1 MAASN
6 HSPSSV
12 SRVRRI
18 ALGLF
23 LALAALEA
31 YVLWPVC
38 VPVPNEQLADFQ
50 PPISEREDAFLFG
63 RVFQLKDGQWQ
74 QCKTR
79 FSRIF
84 FS

>member
-1 MAASN
+1 MAAS
-6 HSPSSV
+6 HLSPSSV

-50 PPISEREDAFLFG
+50 PHISEREEKVTNLGGKIECAPG
-63 RVFQLKDGQWQ
+63 WNV
-74 QCKTR
+74 
-79 FSRIF
+79 I
-84 FS
+84 